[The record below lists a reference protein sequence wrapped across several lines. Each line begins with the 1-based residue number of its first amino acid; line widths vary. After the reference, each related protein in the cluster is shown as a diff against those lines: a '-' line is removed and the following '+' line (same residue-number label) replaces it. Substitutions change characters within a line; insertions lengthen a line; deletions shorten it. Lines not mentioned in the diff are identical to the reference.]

1 MLPKM
6 APIPCPHR
14 FLKNRDDV
22 VLRFFTL
29 ALLCRRPAPNV
40 LRPFPCGCFSLNLP
54 SRSELGIS
62 ETFILF
68 TLMRRFW
75 ARLQTKWLI

>member
-14 FLKNRDDV
+14 FLLNNRDDV
-22 VLRFFTL
+22 VLRFFTTL
-29 ALLCRRPAPNV
+29 ALLCRRRPAPNV

-62 ETFILF
+62 ETFILP
-68 TLMRRFW
+68 
-75 ARLQTKWLI
+75 